1 MKFTFIAILLLCSFS
16 SFAQLDRIGIGSV
29 VDYSPYLQ
37 SENGKIRLV
46 MQQDGNLVLY
56 RTEDMVAIWA
66 TNTNGSGA
74 QSAHFL
80 FDGNFVL
87 YNQMHDVKWATNTSG
102 HSNAVLIL
110 QNDGNMVMYDGDA
123 PIWSTNTV
131 GCQRHINGQTNTT
144 TTTVTTTTVVE
155 NNRNQNWLEKEKR
168 EREWKNR
175 DRGDHD
181 RKEHDNRN
189 GDNDRLNAGTRII
202 RGQSIPSA
210 DHKIKLSL
218 DNNGELALIVVATN
232 EILWSAMTMGSDAAF
247 AIMQDDGNLVVY
259 NNSQKPLWASNTY
272 GHAGAYLV
280 LQSDGNLVI
289 YQNNMALWSTGTV
302 GWMHCAPPMREQP
315 WLEGGKLLP
324 GQHLYKGESIISENK
339 KLKLTMQDNGN
350 LVLFANSNIAAY
362 NDALWTSETKN
373 TDASFAVMQHDG
385 NLVVYNN
392 NRKPLWSSK
401 TNGHPGAYLVMEK
414 GGNMV
419 IKQDKAQLW
428 ESETEGYLIAFKRKP
443 AKAAPHTENDKD
455 KQLKEQ
461 KDKEEQKKKDE
472 LQKEKDKQIKAAA
485 DKAQHT
491 KDSIDK
497 AERKKKDE
505 LIIKAKREDSL
516 KKVMQNE
523 KGISTSG
530 TDAKNQKAND
540 KKAPEKAKTAQ
551 DYEKEAQD
559 RAKAIREGADKKIQ
573 DAEAKRKAIE
583 NKK

>member
-1 MKFTFIAILLLCSFS
+1 MKFKFIALLLLSSFS
-16 SFAQLDRIGIGSV
+16 SFAQLDRISVGSV
-29 VDYSPYLQ
+29 IDYSPYLQ

-74 QSAHFL
+74 ESAHLL

-87 YNQMHDVKWATNTSG
+87 WNALHDVKWATNTSG
-102 HSNAVLIL
+102 HSNAILVL

-123 PIWSTNTV
+123 PIWATNTV
-131 GCQRHINGQTNTT
+131 GYQRHLNRQINT

-155 NNRNQNWLEKEKR
+155 NNRDQNWQEKERK
-168 EREWKNR
+168 EREWKER
-175 DRGDHD
+175 E
-181 RKEHDNRN
+181 RKEHDGKGNETRHRST
-189 GDNDRLNAGTRII
+189 DRLYAGTRII
-202 RGQSIPSA
+202 RGQSIPSS

-218 DNNGELALIVVATN
+218 DNNGELALIVVATD
-232 EILWSAMTMGSDAAF
+232 EILWSAMTMGSDAAY
-247 AIMQDDGNLVVY
+247 AIMQDDGNLVLY

-272 GHAGAYLV
+272 NHAKAYLV
-280 LQSDGNLVI
+280 LQTDGNMVI
-289 YQNNMALWSTGTV
+289 YQNNMPLWSTGTV
-302 GWMHCAPPMREQP
+302 GWTHCPPPVREQQ

-350 LVLFANSNIAAY
+350 VVLFSNSNVASF
-362 NDALWTSETKN
+362 NDALWSTDTKN
-373 TDASFAVMQHDG
+373 TDASFAIMQHDG

-401 TNGHPGAYLVMEK
+401 TNGHPGAYLIMEK

-443 AKAAPHTENDKD
+443 GKAAPHTENDKD
-455 KQLKEQ
+455 KQLREQ
-461 KDKEEQKKKDE
+461 KAKEEQKKKDE
-472 LQKEKDKQIKAAA
+472 LQKEKDKQLKAIN

-497 AERKKKDE
+497 AERLKKDA
-505 LIIKAKREDSL
+505 LALKAQKEDSL
-516 KKVMQNE
+516 KKAMKNE
-523 KGISTSG
+523 KGISTPG

-540 KKAPEKAKTAQ
+540 KKAPEKVKTAQ

-559 RAKAIREGADKKIQ
+559 RAKANREAADKKLQ
-573 DAEAKRKAIE
+573 EAEEKRKAIE

>member
-1 MKFTFIAILLLCSFS
+1 MKFTFTALLLLSCFNT
-16 SFAQLDRIGIGSV
+16 FAQLDRIGIGSV

-74 QSAHFL
+74 ESAHFL

-87 YNQMHDVKWATNTSG
+87 YNQMHDVKWATNTAG
-102 HSNAVLIL
+102 HANAVLIL

-123 PIWSTNTV
+123 PIWATNTA
-131 GCQRHINGQTNTT
+131 GYQRHLNGQTST
-144 TTTVTTTTVVE
+144 TTTVTTTTVLE
-155 NNRNQNWLEKEKR
+155 NSHDQNWKEKERK
-168 EREWKNR
+168 EREWKER
-175 DRGDHD
+175 ER
-181 RKEHDNRN
+181 REHDGREHEKRNR
-189 GDNDRLNAGTRII
+189 DNDRLNAGTRII
-202 RGQSIPSA
+202 RGQSIPSV

-218 DNNGELALIVVATN
+218 ENNGELALIVVATN
-232 EILWSAMTMGSDAAF
+232 EILWSAMTMGSDAAY

-272 GHAGAYLV
+272 GHGGAYLT
-280 LQSDGNLVI
+280 LQADGNMVI
-289 YQNNMALWSTGTV
+289 YQNNTPLWATGTV
-302 GWMHCAPPMREQP
+302 GWMHCTPPAREQQ
-315 WLEGGKLLP
+315 WLVGGKLLP
-324 GQHLYKGESIISENK
+324 GQHLYKGESILSENK
-339 KLKLTMQDNGN
+339 KLKLIMQDNGN
-350 LVLFANSNIAAY
+350 LVLFANSNVASY
-362 NDALWTSETKN
+362 NDALWSTDTKN
-373 TDASFAVMQHDG
+373 TDASFALMQHDG

-392 NRKPLWSSK
+392 SRKPLWSSK
-401 TNGHPGAYLVMEK
+401 TNGHPGAYLIMEK

-419 IKQDKAQLW
+419 IKQDNAQLW

-443 AKAAPHTENDKD
+443 NKAAPHAENDKD

-461 KDKEEQKKKDE
+461 KAKEEQKKKDE

-497 AERKKKDE
+497 AERLKKDD
-505 LIIKAKREDSL
+505 LILKAKREDSL
-516 KKVMQNE
+516 KKLIINE
-523 KGISTSG
+523 KGTSTVGS
-530 TDAKNQKAND
+530 DAKNQKTND
-540 KKAPEKAKTAQ
+540 KKAHEKVKTAQ

-559 RAKAIREGADKKIQ
+559 RAKAIREAADKKIQ
-573 DAEAKRKAIE
+573 EAEEKRKAIE